1 MVPGVKRHFSRF
13 LSADPER
20 LHAAAH
26 SHHPWPDVTF
36 DAQQQAWRDAA
47 ALHDAKWEHILG
59 AVVPEARGHV
69 ARLLNLPDPA
79 TVTFAP
85 NTHEFVM
92 RILSCLPVPTRMLTT
107 GAEFYSLARQ
117 ALRLEEAGLAE
128 VERVPAE
135 PFSTFAERFASA
147 AARGGHDLV
156 YLSQV
161 LFDSGFALD
170 DLAGIVGAVR
180 DPETFVVIDGY
191 HGFMARPT
199 DLGAVHERAF
209 YLAGGY
215 KYAMAGEGACFLHC
229 PPGYGPRPLNTG
241 WFAEPGDLRRGEQVS
256 YAADGSRFAGATL
269 DPTGLYRFNA
279 VQRLLL
285 DQGVGVAAIHSHA
298 ERLQAQLCERLEQ
311 LGLPEPIAT
320 TSRGNFLAFRLNGA
334 AELDA
339 RLRERKVVTDH
350 RGDRWRVGF
359 GIYHDP
365 EDIDELCARLASI
378 RAVAW

>member
-1 MVPGVKRHFSRF
+1 VKRLFSRF
-13 LSADPER
+13 LSTDPER

-36 DAQQQAWRDAA
+36 KAHQQAWHDAA
-47 ALHDAKWEHILG
+47 ALHDGKWAHVFGE
-59 AVVPEARGHV
+59 VVPHAQGHV

-85 NTHEFVM
+85 STHEFVM
-92 RILSCLPVPTRMLTT
+92 RILSCLPVPTRILTT
-107 GAEFYSLARQ
+107 GAEFYSFARQ

-135 PFSTFAERFASA
+135 PLTTFADRFTSA
-147 AARGGHDLV
+147 ATRGSHDLV
-156 YLSQV
+156 YFSQV
-161 LFDSGFALD
+161 FFDSGFALD
-170 DLAGIVGAVR
+170 DLAGIVSAVPG
-180 DPETFVVIDGY
+180 PETFVVIDGY

-199 DLGAVHERAF
+199 DLGPIHTRAF

-215 KYAMAGEGACFLHC
+215 KYAMAGEGTCFLHC
-229 PPGYGPRPLNTG
+229 PPGYGPRPLDTG
-241 WFAEPGDLRRGEQVS
+241 WFAEFGDLQRRHGEQVG
-256 YAADGSRFAGATL
+256 YVADGSRFAGATF

-279 VQRLLL
+279 VQCLLL
-285 DQGVGVAAIHSHA
+285 DHGIDVAAIHTHV
-298 ERLQAQLCERLEQ
+298 ERLQGRFCERLEQ
-311 LGLPEPIAT
+311 LGLPLPLAT
-320 TSRGNFLAFRLNGA
+320 TSRGNFLAFRLDDA

-339 RLRERKVVTDH
+339 RLRERKVITDH

-365 EDIDELCARLASI
+365 EDIDELCTRLTAT
-378 RAVAW
+378 RVVAG